1 MSHLDNGFR
10 SLTLQ
15 RFPATD
21 DVNPL
26 QAWEAADEYLLQQLD
41 DTEIR
46 GPVLILND
54 AFGALS
60 CALAEHKPYSIGDS
74 YISEL
79 ATRENLRLNG
89 IDESSVKFL
98 DSTADYPQ
106 QPGVV
111 LIKVPKTLALLEQQL
126 RALRKVVTPDTR
138 IIAGAKARDIHT
150 STLEL
155 FEKVLGPTTT
165 TLAWKKARL
174 INCTFNEPPLADA
187 PQTVSWKLEGTDWTI
202 HNHANVFSR
211 TGLDIGARFFMQH
224 LPENLEGEIV
234 DLGCGNGVIGLTL
247 LDKNPQAK
255 VVFVDESPMAVAS
268 SRLNVETNMPEA
280 LSQTVSWKL
289 EGTDWT
295 IHNHANVFS
304 RTGLDI
310 GARFFMQHLPENL
323 EGEIVD
329 LGCGN
334 GVIGLTLLDKNP
346 QAKVVFVD
354 ESPMA
359 VASSRMNVETNMPE
373 ALDRCEFMINNALS
387 GVEPFR
393 FNAVLCNPPF
403 HQQHALTDN
412 VAWEMFHHARR
423 CLKING
429 ELYIV
434 ANRHLDYFH
443 KLKKIFG
450 NCTTIATN
458 NKFVVLK
465 AVKLG
470 RRR

>member
-1 MSHLDNGFR
+1 MSHVDDGFR
-10 SLTLQ
+10 SLTLK
-15 RFPATD
+15 RFPQTD

-26 QAWEAADEYLLQQLD
+26 LAWEAADEYLLQQLD
-41 DTEIR
+41 ETEIR

-54 AFGALS
+54 TFGALS
-60 CALAEHKPYSIGDS
+60 CALAEHSPYSIGDS
-74 YISEL
+74 YLSEL
-79 ATRENLRLNG
+79 GTRENLRYNG
-89 IDESSVKFL
+89 IAESSVTFL

-106 QPGVV
+106 APDVV

-126 RALRKVVTPDTR
+126 RALRKVVTVQTR

-174 INCTFNEPPLADA
+174 INCTFSNPQLADA
-187 PQTVSWKLEGTDWTI
+187 PQTLSWKLEDTGWTI

-224 LPENLEGEIV
+224 LPENLDGEIV
-234 DLGCGNGVIGLTL
+234 DLGCGNGVIGLSL
-247 LDKNPQAK
+247 LAKNPQAN
-255 VVFVDESPMAVAS
+255 VVFVDESPMAVDS
-268 SRLNVETNMPEA
+268 SRLNVETNLPEA
-280 LSQTVSWKL
+280 F
-289 EGTDWT
+289 E
-295 IHNHANVFS
+295 
-304 RTGLDI
+304 
-310 GARFFMQHLPENL
+310 
-323 EGEIVD
+323 
-329 LGCGN
+329 
-334 GVIGLTLLDKNP
+334 
-346 QAKVVFVD
+346 
-354 ESPMA
+354 
-359 VASSRMNVETNMPE
+359 
-373 ALDRCEFMINNALS
+373 RCEFMINNALS

-393 FNAVLCNPPF
+393 FNAVFCNPPF
-403 HQQHALTDN
+403 HQKHALTDN
-412 VAWEMFHHARR
+412 IAWEMFHHARR

-450 NCTTIATN
+450 NCATIATN
-458 NKFVVLK
+458 NKFVILK
-465 AVKLG
+465 AVKQG

>member
-1 MSHLDNGFR
+1 MSHVDDGFR
-10 SLTLQ
+10 SLTLK
-15 RFPATD
+15 RFPQTD

-26 QAWEAADEYLLQQLD
+26 LAWEAADEYLLQQLD
-41 DTEIR
+41 ETEIR

-54 AFGALS
+54 TFGALS
-60 CALAEHKPYSIGDS
+60 CALAEHSPYSIGDS
-74 YISEL
+74 YLSEL
-79 ATRENLRLNG
+79 GTRENLRHNG
-89 IDESSVKFL
+89 IAESSVTFL

-106 QPGVV
+106 APGVV

-126 RALRKVVTPDTR
+126 RALRKVVTAQTR

-174 INCTFNEPPLADA
+174 INCTFSHPQLANA
-187 PQTVSWKLEGTDWTI
+187 PQTLSWKLEDTGWTI

-224 LPENLEGEIV
+224 LPENLDGEIV
-234 DLGCGNGVIGLTL
+234 DLGCGNGVIGLSL
-247 LDKNPQAK
+247 LAKNPQAN
-255 VVFVDESPMAVAS
+255 VVFVDESPMAVDS
-268 SRLNVETNMPEA
+268 SRLNVETNLPEA
-280 LSQTVSWKL
+280 F
-289 EGTDWT
+289 E
-295 IHNHANVFS
+295 
-304 RTGLDI
+304 
-310 GARFFMQHLPENL
+310 
-323 EGEIVD
+323 
-329 LGCGN
+329 
-334 GVIGLTLLDKNP
+334 
-346 QAKVVFVD
+346 
-354 ESPMA
+354 
-359 VASSRMNVETNMPE
+359 
-373 ALDRCEFMINNALS
+373 RCEFMINNALS

-393 FNAVLCNPPF
+393 FNAVFCNPPF
-403 HQQHALTDN
+403 HQKHALTDN
-412 VAWEMFHHARR
+412 IAREMFHHARR

-450 NCTTIATN
+450 NCATIATN
-458 NKFVVLK
+458 NKFVILK
-465 AVKLG
+465 AVKQG

>member
-60 CALAEHKPYSIGDS
+60 CVLAEHKPYSIGDS

-255 VVFVDESPMAVAS
+255 VVFVD
-268 SRLNVETNMPEA
+268 SRL
-280 LSQTVSWKL
+280 
-289 EGTDWT
+289 
-295 IHNHANVFS
+295 
-304 RTGLDI
+304 
-310 GARFFMQHLPENL
+310 
-323 EGEIVD
+323 
-329 LGCGN
+329 
-334 GVIGLTLLDKNP
+334 
-346 QAKVVFVD
+346 
-354 ESPMA
+354 
-359 VASSRMNVETNMPE
+359 NVETNMPE

>member
-1 MSHLDNGFR
+1 MSHVDDGFR
-10 SLTLQ
+10 SLTLK
-15 RFPATD
+15 RFPQTD

-26 QAWEAADEYLLQQLD
+26 LAWEAADEYLLQQLD
-41 DTEIR
+41 ETEIR

-54 AFGALS
+54 TFGALS
-60 CALAEHKPYSIGDS
+60 CALAEHSPYSIADS
-74 YISEL
+74 YLSEL
-79 ATRENLRLNG
+79 GTRENLRHNG
-89 IDESSVKFL
+89 IAESSVTFL

-106 QPGVV
+106 APGVV

-126 RALRKVVTPDTR
+126 RALRKVVTAQTR

-174 INCTFNEPPLADA
+174 INCTFSHPQLADA
-187 PQTVSWKLEGTDWTI
+187 PQTLSWKLEDTGWTI

-224 LPENLEGEIV
+224 LPENLDGEIV
-234 DLGCGNGVIGLTL
+234 DLGCGNGVIGLSL
-247 LDKNPQAK
+247 LAKNPQAN
-255 VVFVDESPMAVAS
+255 VVFVDESPMAVDS
-268 SRLNVETNMPEA
+268 SRLNVETNLPEA
-280 LSQTVSWKL
+280 F
-289 EGTDWT
+289 E
-295 IHNHANVFS
+295 
-304 RTGLDI
+304 
-310 GARFFMQHLPENL
+310 
-323 EGEIVD
+323 
-329 LGCGN
+329 
-334 GVIGLTLLDKNP
+334 
-346 QAKVVFVD
+346 
-354 ESPMA
+354 
-359 VASSRMNVETNMPE
+359 
-373 ALDRCEFMINNALS
+373 RCEFMINNALS

-393 FNAVLCNPPF
+393 FNAVFCNPPF
-403 HQQHALTDN
+403 HQKHALTDN
-412 VAWEMFHHARR
+412 IAREMFHHARR

-450 NCTTIATN
+450 NCATIATN
-458 NKFVVLK
+458 NKFVILK
-465 AVKLG
+465 AVKQG

>member
-1 MSHLDNGFR
+1 MSHVDDGFR
-10 SLTLQ
+10 SLTLK
-15 RFPATD
+15 RFPQTD

-26 QAWEAADEYLLQQLD
+26 LAWEAADEYLLQQLD
-41 DTEIR
+41 ETEIR

-54 AFGALS
+54 TFGALS
-60 CALAEHKPYSIGDS
+60 CALAEHSPYSIGDS
-74 YISEL
+74 YLSEL
-79 ATRENLRLNG
+79 GTRENLRHNG
-89 IDESSVKFL
+89 IAESSVTFL

-106 QPGVV
+106 APGVV

-126 RALRKVVTPDTR
+126 RALRKVVTAQTR

-174 INCTFNEPPLADA
+174 INCTFSHPQLADA
-187 PQTVSWKLEGTDWTI
+187 PQTLSWKLEDTGWTI

-224 LPENLEGEIV
+224 LPENLDGEIV
-234 DLGCGNGVIGLTL
+234 DLGCGNGGIGLSL
-247 LDKNPQAK
+247 LAKNPQAN
-255 VVFVDESPMAVAS
+255 VVFVDESPMAVDS
-268 SRLNVETNMPEA
+268 SRLNVETNLPEA
-280 LSQTVSWKL
+280 F
-289 EGTDWT
+289 E
-295 IHNHANVFS
+295 
-304 RTGLDI
+304 
-310 GARFFMQHLPENL
+310 
-323 EGEIVD
+323 
-329 LGCGN
+329 
-334 GVIGLTLLDKNP
+334 
-346 QAKVVFVD
+346 
-354 ESPMA
+354 
-359 VASSRMNVETNMPE
+359 
-373 ALDRCEFMINNALS
+373 RCEFMINNALS

-393 FNAVLCNPPF
+393 FNAVFCNPPF
-403 HQQHALTDN
+403 HQKHALTDN
-412 VAWEMFHHARR
+412 IAWEMFHHARR

-450 NCTTIATN
+450 NCATIATN
-458 NKFVVLK
+458 NKFVILK
-465 AVKLG
+465 AVKQG

>member
-1 MSHLDNGFR
+1 MSHVDDGFR
-10 SLTLQ
+10 SLTLK
-15 RFPATD
+15 RFPQTD

-26 QAWEAADEYLLQQLD
+26 LAWEAADEYLLQQLD
-41 DTEIR
+41 ETEIR

-54 AFGALS
+54 TFGALS
-60 CALAEHKPYSIGDS
+60 CALANHSPYSIGDS
-74 YISEL
+74 YLSEL
-79 ATRENLRLNG
+79 GTRENLRHNG
-89 IDESSVKFL
+89 IAESSVTFL

-106 QPGVV
+106 APGVV

-126 RALRKVVTPDTR
+126 RALCKVVTAQTR

-174 INCTFNEPPLADA
+174 INCTFSHPQLADA
-187 PQTVSWKLEGTDWTI
+187 PQTLSWKLEDTGWTI

-224 LPENLEGEIV
+224 LPENLDGEIV
-234 DLGCGNGVIGLTL
+234 DLGCGNGVIGLSL
-247 LDKNPQAK
+247 LAKNPQAK
-255 VVFVDESPMAVAS
+255 VVFVDESPMAVDS
-268 SRLNVETNMPEA
+268 SRLNVETNLPEA
-280 LSQTVSWKL
+280 F
-289 EGTDWT
+289 E
-295 IHNHANVFS
+295 
-304 RTGLDI
+304 
-310 GARFFMQHLPENL
+310 
-323 EGEIVD
+323 
-329 LGCGN
+329 
-334 GVIGLTLLDKNP
+334 
-346 QAKVVFVD
+346 
-354 ESPMA
+354 
-359 VASSRMNVETNMPE
+359 
-373 ALDRCEFMINNALS
+373 RCEFMINNALS

-393 FNAVLCNPPF
+393 FNAVFCNPPF
-403 HQQHALTDN
+403 HQKHALTDN
-412 VAWEMFHHARR
+412 IAWEMFHHARR

-450 NCTTIATN
+450 NCATIATN
-458 NKFVVLK
+458 NKFVILK
-465 AVKLG
+465 AVKQG

>member
-1 MSHLDNGFR
+1 MSHVDDGFR
-10 SLTLQ
+10 SLTLK
-15 RFPATD
+15 RFPQTD

-26 QAWEAADEYLLQQLD
+26 LAWEAADEYLLQQLD
-41 DTEIR
+41 ETEIR

-54 AFGALS
+54 TFGALS
-60 CALAEHKPYSIGDS
+60 CALAEHSPYSIGDS
-74 YISEL
+74 YLSEL
-79 ATRENLRLNG
+79 GTRENLRHNG
-89 IDESSVKFL
+89 IAESSVTFL

-106 QPGVV
+106 APGVV

-126 RALRKVVTPDTR
+126 RALRKVVTVQTR

-174 INCTFNEPPLADA
+174 INCTFSHLQLADA
-187 PQTVSWKLEGTDWTI
+187 PQTLSWKLEDTGWTI

-224 LPENLEGEIV
+224 LPENLDGEIV
-234 DLGCGNGVIGLTL
+234 DLGCGNGVIGLSL
-247 LDKNPQAK
+247 LAKNPQAN
-255 VVFVDESPMAVAS
+255 VVFVDESPMAVDS
-268 SRLNVETNMPEA
+268 SRLNVETNLPEA
-280 LSQTVSWKL
+280 F
-289 EGTDWT
+289 E
-295 IHNHANVFS
+295 
-304 RTGLDI
+304 
-310 GARFFMQHLPENL
+310 
-323 EGEIVD
+323 
-329 LGCGN
+329 
-334 GVIGLTLLDKNP
+334 
-346 QAKVVFVD
+346 
-354 ESPMA
+354 
-359 VASSRMNVETNMPE
+359 
-373 ALDRCEFMINNALS
+373 RCEFMINNALS

-393 FNAVLCNPPF
+393 FNAVFCNPPF
-403 HQQHALTDN
+403 HQKHALTDN
-412 VAWEMFHHARR
+412 IAWEMFHHARR

-450 NCTTIATN
+450 NCATIATN
-458 NKFVVLK
+458 NKFVILK
-465 AVKLG
+465 AVKQG

>member
-1 MSHLDNGFR
+1 
-10 SLTLQ
+10 
-15 RFPATD
+15 
-21 DVNPL
+21 V
-26 QAWEAADEYLLQQLD
+26 D
-41 DTEIR
+41 DTEIS

-54 AFGALS
+54 TFGALG
-60 CALAEHKPYSIGDS
+60 CALAEHTPYSIGDS
-74 YISEL
+74 YLSEL
-79 ATRENLRLNG
+79 ATRENLRHND
-89 IDESSVKFL
+89 IAESSVKFL

-106 QPGVV
+106 APGVV
-111 LIKVPKTLALLEQQL
+111 LIKLPKTMALLEQQL
-126 RALRKVVTPDTR
+126 RALREVVTPETR
-138 IIAGAKARDIHT
+138 IIAGAKARDVHT

-174 INCTFNEPPLADA
+174 INCTFSKPELAA
-187 PQTVSWKLEGTDWTI
+187 ASQTLSWKLEGTDWTI

-211 TGLDIGARFFMQH
+211 TGLDIGARFFIEH

-234 DLGCGNGVIGLTL
+234 DLGCGNGVIGMTL
-247 LDKNPQAK
+247 LAKNPEAS

-268 SRLNVETNMPEA
+268 SRLNVE
-280 LSQTVSWKL
+280 S
-289 EGTDWT
+289 
-295 IHNHANVFS
+295 
-304 RTGLDI
+304 
-310 GARFFMQHLPENL
+310 
-323 EGEIVD
+323 
-329 LGCGN
+329 
-334 GVIGLTLLDKNP
+334 
-346 QAKVVFVD
+346 
-354 ESPMA
+354 
-359 VASSRMNVETNMPE
+359 NMPE

-403 HQQHALTDN
+403 HQKHALTDN
-412 VAWEMFHHARR
+412 IAWEMFHHARR

-450 NCTTIATN
+450 NCVTIATN

-465 AVKLG
+465 AVKTG

>member
-1 MSHLDNGFR
+1 MSHVDDGFR
-10 SLTLQ
+10 SLTLK
-15 RFPATD
+15 RFPQTD

-26 QAWEAADEYLLQQLD
+26 LAWEAADEYLLQQLD
-41 DTEIR
+41 ETEIR

-54 AFGALS
+54 TFGALS
-60 CALAEHKPYSIGDS
+60 CALAEHSPYSIGDS
-74 YISEL
+74 YLSEL
-79 ATRENLRLNG
+79 GTRENLRHNG
-89 IDESSVKFL
+89 IAESSVTFL

-106 QPGVV
+106 APGVV

-126 RALRKVVTPDTR
+126 RALRKGVTAQTR

-174 INCTFNEPPLADA
+174 INCTFSHPQLADA
-187 PQTVSWKLEGTDWTI
+187 PQTLSWKLEDTGWTI

-224 LPENLEGEIV
+224 LPENLDGEIV
-234 DLGCGNGVIGLTL
+234 DLGCGNGVIGLSL
-247 LDKNPQAK
+247 LAKNPQAN
-255 VVFVDESPMAVAS
+255 VVFVDESPMAVDS
-268 SRLNVETNMPEA
+268 SRLNVETNLPEA
-280 LSQTVSWKL
+280 F
-289 EGTDWT
+289 E
-295 IHNHANVFS
+295 
-304 RTGLDI
+304 
-310 GARFFMQHLPENL
+310 
-323 EGEIVD
+323 
-329 LGCGN
+329 
-334 GVIGLTLLDKNP
+334 
-346 QAKVVFVD
+346 
-354 ESPMA
+354 
-359 VASSRMNVETNMPE
+359 
-373 ALDRCEFMINNALS
+373 RCEFMINNALS

-393 FNAVLCNPPF
+393 FNAVFCNPPF
-403 HQQHALTDN
+403 HQKHALTDN
-412 VAWEMFHHARR
+412 IAWEMFHHARR

-450 NCTTIATN
+450 NCATIATN
-458 NKFVVLK
+458 NKFVILK
-465 AVKLG
+465 AVKQG

>member
-1 MSHLDNGFR
+1 MSHVDDGFR
-10 SLTLQ
+10 SLTLK
-15 RFPATD
+15 RFPQTD

-26 QAWEAADEYLLQQLD
+26 LAWEAADEYLLQQLD
-41 DTEIR
+41 ETEIR

-54 AFGALS
+54 TFGALS
-60 CALAEHKPYSIGDS
+60 CALAEHSPYSIVDS
-74 YISEL
+74 YLSEL
-79 ATRENLRLNG
+79 GTRENLRHNG
-89 IDESSVKFL
+89 IAESSVTFL

-106 QPGVV
+106 APGVV

-126 RALRKVVTPDTR
+126 RALRKVVTAQTR

-174 INCTFNEPPLADA
+174 INCTFSHPQLADA
-187 PQTVSWKLEGTDWTI
+187 PQTLSWKLEDTGWTI

-224 LPENLEGEIV
+224 LPENLDGEIV
-234 DLGCGNGVIGLTL
+234 DLGCGNGVIGLSL
-247 LDKNPQAK
+247 LAKNPQAN
-255 VVFVDESPMAVAS
+255 VVFVDESPMAVDS
-268 SRLNVETNMPEA
+268 SRLNVETNLPEA
-280 LSQTVSWKL
+280 F
-289 EGTDWT
+289 E
-295 IHNHANVFS
+295 
-304 RTGLDI
+304 
-310 GARFFMQHLPENL
+310 
-323 EGEIVD
+323 
-329 LGCGN
+329 
-334 GVIGLTLLDKNP
+334 
-346 QAKVVFVD
+346 
-354 ESPMA
+354 
-359 VASSRMNVETNMPE
+359 
-373 ALDRCEFMINNALS
+373 RCEFMINNALS

-393 FNAVLCNPPF
+393 FNAVFCNPPF
-403 HQQHALTDN
+403 HQKHALTDN
-412 VAWEMFHHARR
+412 IAWEMFHHARR

-450 NCTTIATN
+450 NCATIATN
-458 NKFVVLK
+458 NKFVILK
-465 AVKLG
+465 AVKQG

>member
-1 MSHLDNGFR
+1 MSHVDDGFR
-10 SLTLQ
+10 SLTLK
-15 RFPATD
+15 RFPQTD

-26 QAWEAADEYLLQQLD
+26 LAWEAADEYLLQQLD
-41 DTEIR
+41 ETEIR

-54 AFGALS
+54 TFGALS
-60 CALAEHKPYSIGDS
+60 CALAEHSPYSIGDS
-74 YISEL
+74 YLSEL
-79 ATRENLRLNG
+79 GTRENLRHNG
-89 IDESSVKFL
+89 IAESSVTFL

-106 QPGVV
+106 APGVV

-126 RALRKVVTPDTR
+126 RALRKVVTAQTR

-174 INCTFNEPPLADA
+174 INCTFSHPQLADA
-187 PQTVSWKLEGTDWTI
+187 PQTLSWKLEDTGWTI

-224 LPENLEGEIV
+224 LSENLDGEIV
-234 DLGCGNGVIGLTL
+234 DLGCGNGVIGLSL
-247 LDKNPQAK
+247 LAKNPQAK
-255 VVFVDESPMAVAS
+255 VVFVDESPMAVDS
-268 SRLNVETNMPEA
+268 SRLNVETNLPEA
-280 LSQTVSWKL
+280 F
-289 EGTDWT
+289 E
-295 IHNHANVFS
+295 
-304 RTGLDI
+304 
-310 GARFFMQHLPENL
+310 
-323 EGEIVD
+323 
-329 LGCGN
+329 
-334 GVIGLTLLDKNP
+334 
-346 QAKVVFVD
+346 
-354 ESPMA
+354 
-359 VASSRMNVETNMPE
+359 
-373 ALDRCEFMINNALS
+373 RCEFMINNALS

-393 FNAVLCNPPF
+393 FNAVFCNPPF
-403 HQQHALTDN
+403 HQKHALTDN
-412 VAWEMFHHARR
+412 IAWEMFHHARR

-450 NCTTIATN
+450 NCATIATN
-458 NKFVVLK
+458 NKFVILK
-465 AVKLG
+465 AVKQG

>member
-126 RALRKVVTPDTR
+126 SALRKVVTPDTR

-174 INCTFNEPPLADA
+174 INCTFNRRRWPMRRRPLAG
-187 PQTVSWKLEGTDWTI
+187 SWKAL
-202 HNHANVFSR
+202 
-211 TGLDIGARFFMQH
+211 TGLSTTMRMSSPAPGWILAR
-224 LPENLEGEIV
+224 
-234 DLGCGNGVIGLTL
+234 
-247 LDKNPQAK
+247 
-255 VVFVDESPMAVAS
+255 AS
-268 SRLNVETNMPEA
+268 
-280 LSQTVSWKL
+280 
-289 EGTDWT
+289 
-295 IHNHANVFS
+295 
-304 RTGLDI
+304 
-310 GARFFMQHLPENL
+310 
-323 EGEIVD
+323 
-329 LGCGN
+329 
-334 GVIGLTLLDKNP
+334 
-346 QAKVVFVD
+346 
-354 ESPMA
+354 
-359 VASSRMNVETNMPE
+359 
-373 ALDRCEFMINNALS
+373 
-387 GVEPFR
+387 
-393 FNAVLCNPPF
+393 LCNIC
-403 HQQHALTDN
+403 QRISRVRLSISAAVMALL
-412 VAWEMFHHARR
+412 A
-423 CLKING
+423 
-429 ELYIV
+429 
-434 ANRHLDYFH
+434 
-443 KLKKIFG
+443 
-450 NCTTIATN
+450 
-458 NKFVVLK
+458 
-465 AVKLG
+465 
-470 RRR
+470 